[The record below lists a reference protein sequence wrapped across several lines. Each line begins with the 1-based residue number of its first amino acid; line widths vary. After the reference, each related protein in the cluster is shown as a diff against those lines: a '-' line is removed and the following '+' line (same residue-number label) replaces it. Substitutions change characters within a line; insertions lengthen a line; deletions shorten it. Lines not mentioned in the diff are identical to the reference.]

1 MAEHSRP
8 VIGLTGPIGAGK
20 STVARIL
27 GDLRCVVAD
36 SDALARQAL
45 CDPKIHATLTRFWGG
60 RITDESGRIDRQAL
74 ARIVFADAA
83 ERRRLESVVHPYIDA
98 RRRELFGGAPV
109 QTVACVIEAP
119 LLFEVGLEAACDAV
133 ILVDAPLPLRVARM
147 AERGWPSGELTKREE
162 SQLPLDGKRARSD
175 YVICNDGDLGSLT
188 EQVCHILT
196 EILHTPRN

>member
-1 MAEHSRP
+1 MAESSRP

-60 RITDESGRIDRQAL
+60 RVTDESGRIDRQAL

-83 ERRRLESVVHPYIDA
+83 ERRRLESVVHPYINA
-98 RRRELFGGAPV
+98 RRRELFGRAPV
-109 QTVACVIEAP
+109 QTVACVIDAP
-119 LLFEVGLEAACDAV
+119 LLFEAGLEAACDAV
-133 ILVDAPLPLRVARM
+133 ILVDAPLPLRIVRM

-162 SQLPLDGKRARSD
+162 SQLPLDAKRARSD

-188 EQVCHILT
+188 EQVRRTLT
-196 EILHTPRN
+196 EILHIPRN